1 MVSNYWRIISWP
13 LLLAGLGLP
22 VLMDCGKMP
31 GGGAM
36 PGVPNVPGMPG
47 NCPDT
52 ASVDAVA
59 KFDWQKEFKLDASAS
74 GKLKGGLTA
83 AINLQGLAAEIDG
96 DLKAACG
103 GLAKDLGATGDF
115 ADGKSA
121 CEAAIKVMG
130 EVRAKMGA
138 NAKASLVVQPPHC
151 SASMDAYADCA
162 GHCDASVQG
171 GKAEVKCE
179 KGELSGTCDAKCEGK
194 CELSAGGTCDGT
206 CEGSCDAH
214 FSGKCEGNCQGK
226 CDGKDSKGSCAG
238 KCDGACDAAGKGECK
253 GKCGGSCQLKA
264 SAKCDGQC
272 TGKCSVEMKAP
283 KCTGE
288 VTPPKV
294 SAECKASCDAKVNGK
309 LECTPA
315 KVALKIEGAADAA
328 IAAKYKGAI
337 EKNLPAVLKIA
348 IGMKD
353 RASSIAANV
362 QGAVDGAQGAVKGAV
377 SGGGASGVAL
387 GACIAKPFKGAL
399 DAAASIKANVNVSVD
414 VKASAEAHGSASG
427 KAG

>member
-1 MVSNYWRIISWP
+1 MVSNYWRMLSWP
-13 LLLAGLGLP
+13 VLVTTLGLP

-31 GGGAM
+31 GGM
-36 PGVPNVPGMPG
+36 PGVPNVPGAG
-47 NCPDT
+47 NCPDM

-59 KFDWQKEFKLDASAS
+59 NFDWQKEFKLDASAS

-83 AINLQGLAAEIDG
+83 AINLKGLAAEIDG
-96 DLKAACG
+96 DLKTACG

-115 ADGKSA
+115 PDGKSA
-121 CEAAIKVMG
+121 CDAAVKVMG
-130 EVRAKMGA
+130 EVRAKLGA
-138 NAKASLVVQPPHC
+138 NAKANLVVQPPKC
-151 SASMDAYADCA
+151 TASMDAYADCA
-162 GHCDASVQG
+162 GKCDASVQG

-194 CELSAGGTCDGT
+194 CELSAGGTCDGS

-226 CDGKDSKGSCAG
+226 CEGKDSKGECKG
-238 KCDGACDAAGKGECK
+238 KCEGACDAAGKGECK

-264 SAKCDGQC
+264 SAKCEGQC

-283 KCTGE
+283 KCSGE

-294 SAECKASCDAKVNGK
+294 SAECKASCDAKVSGK
-309 LECTPA
+309 LECSPA
-315 KVALKIEGAADAA
+315 KVALNVSGSADAA
-328 IAAKYKGAI
+328 LTAKYKGAI
-337 EKNLPAVLKIA
+337 EKNLPAILKVA

-353 RASSIAANV
+353 RANSIAANV
-362 QGAVDGAQGAVKGAV
+362 QGAVEGAQGAVKVAV
-377 SGGGASGVAL
+377 SGSPVSGAALTACVA
-387 GACIAKPFKGAL
+387 APFKGAL
-399 DAAASIKANVNVSVD
+399 DAAASIKANVSVSVD
-414 VKASAEAHGSASG
+414 VKASAEAKGSASG